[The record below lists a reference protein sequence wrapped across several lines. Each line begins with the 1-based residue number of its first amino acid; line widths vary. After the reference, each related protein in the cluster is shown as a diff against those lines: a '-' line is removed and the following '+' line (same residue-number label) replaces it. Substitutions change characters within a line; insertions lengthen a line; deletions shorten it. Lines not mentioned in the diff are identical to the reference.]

1 MAGYSAFTPYQLYG
15 DMADNPWMGLV
26 NDPSALNN
34 NNGEWNIRGTLGN
47 TQIAPWQLDG
57 WFSKVGLDKNKFN
70 LQAQNM
76 GYDINNLTSDQ
87 IHNVANA
94 LNNGADPK
102 ELSFWESPTGKNLVG
117 GLQLAGGLFGG
128 IWNTIQG
135 NRQYHL
141 ARDNL
146 NLNRAKFEDDKQR
159 YWQKW
164 ERQNVARNDAM
175 L

>member
-15 DMADNPWMGLV
+15 QMADNPWMGLV
-26 NDPSALNN
+26 NDPSATNN
-34 NNGEWNIRGTLGN
+34 NNGDWNIRGTLGN
-47 TQIAPWQLDG
+47 TQIAPWQLDN
-57 WFSKVGLDKNKFN
+57 WFSQVGLDKNKFN

-76 GYDINNLTSDQ
+76 GYDINSLTSDQ

-94 LNNGADPK
+94 LNNGAAPK

-141 ARDNL
+141 QRDNL

>member
-1 MAGYSAFTPYQLYG
+1 MSDYSAFTPYQLYG
-15 DMADNPWMGLV
+15 NMADKPWLGLV
-26 NDPSALNN
+26 NDPYATSNT
-34 NNGEWNIRGTLGN
+34 NGTWNIRGTLGN
-47 TQIAPWQLDG
+47 TQIAPWQLDNWYSQMG
-57 WFSKVGLDKNKFN
+57 IDKNKFG
-70 LQAQNM
+70 LQAKNL

-87 IHNVANA
+87 IHTIANT
-94 LNNGADPK
+94 LNTSADPK

-128 IWNTIQG
+128 VWNTIQG

-141 ARDNL
+141 QRDAL
-146 NLNRAKFEDDKQR
+146 NLQRNQFEDDKQR

-164 ERQNVARNDAM
+164 ERNNAARNDAM